1 MEFNKNIEIIS
12 NNIDIIL
19 ILFEIYN
26 EENLTKEDLLN
37 LLKIFQICECDNETI
52 LQTLNYIKR
61 KRNLTEVSNSIN
73 LIDFNLAP
81 NIIRNY
87 LKLLPLLKTKNDFK
101 NFQTLLLF
109 LKECREIKEK
119 YNGKIKLPNFI
130 NLSDNLEAIIF
141 DPDLLLPEI
150 QETLICTFAP
160 DLNPDKFKPKV
171 KKVVETIYGSDFNL
185 YSRDDISCYREYISF
200 EYFENIFRI
209 YYNTPLI
216 KFKNDTDEDCYEQK
230 YIQNIINLKP
240 EDVKKK
246 ITINVKALDR
256 LLRDCLYIKN
266 GFESFKEEKQ
276 PQQYEINM
284 NLFEAYFEKNNDK
297 YELSDLYLNSDW
309 VSDKQNQLEPKFT
322 KEEIYKLKQTFYL
335 NKIIDIRKLCN
346 YNYNNY
352 RYFRGLSKY
361 KEYKIFDFD
370 YYRKINNFKSRIFKL
385 NICYN
390 NGNLVYTYT
399 NEYNKKDTETIR
411 KEMWNKPQI
420 ILEEQKVIQKSE
432 KTNVKTTIDKKKLES
447 DSELTSE
454 SNSDDYIS
462 SFDSSSF
469 SEY

>member
-1 MEFNKNIEIIS
+1 MEFNKNIEFIS

-52 LQTLNYIKR
+52 LKTLNYIKR
-61 KRNLTEVSNSIN
+61 KRNLIEVSNSIN

-141 DPDLLLPEI
+141 DPDLLPEI

-185 YSRDDISCYREYISF
+185 YSRNDISYYRNYISF

-216 KFKNDTDEDCYEQK
+216 KFKNDTNEDCYEQK

-246 ITINVKALDR
+246 ITINIQALDH

-266 GFESFKEEKQ
+266 GFELFKEEKQ
-276 PQQYEINM
+276 PRQYKFNM

-309 VSDKQNQLEPKFT
+309 ISDKQNQLEPKFT

-335 NKIIDIRKLCN
+335 NKLIDIGKRKYYYDYICYNYDHFRKLLN
-346 YNYNNY
+346 
-352 RYFRGLSKY
+352 Y
-361 KEYKIFDFD
+361 KEYKIF
-370 YYRKINNFKSRIFKL
+370 NFSYHERDNSKSRIFKL

-399 NEYNKKDTETIR
+399 NEYNKKDTEIIR

-420 ILEEQKVIQKSE
+420 ILEEQKVMQKSE

-447 DSELTSE
+447 DSELTSD
-454 SNSDDYIS
+454 SFS
-462 SFDSSSF
+462 SFSDSSS
-469 SEY
+469 EY